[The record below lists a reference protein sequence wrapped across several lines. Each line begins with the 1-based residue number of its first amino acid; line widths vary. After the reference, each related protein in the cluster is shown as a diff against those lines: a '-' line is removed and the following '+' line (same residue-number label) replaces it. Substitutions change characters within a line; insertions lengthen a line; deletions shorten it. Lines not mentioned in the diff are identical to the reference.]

1 MKVTTIGLD
10 IAKRV
15 FALYWVELDGGEIKR
30 RTLKRS
36 QMLSWFARRECC
48 VVAMEACGSAHYWAR
63 ELSRLGH
70 EVKLIAP
77 KFVRAFVQANKTDA
91 ADAQAIWEA
100 SRSPSVR
107 LVAVKSQTQ
116 QAVLGLHRMR
126 EQLIKMRSMHVNQ
139 LRGLVSE
146 FGVELPLGRV
156 AGMKALGTALAEPAP
171 ALPELLRPS
180 LQEQLLELRGL
191 DERIAQIER
200 TLAGWAK
207 TQPACARLD
216 EIPGVGE
223 LIATAAVARMGEPK
237 RYGSGRGFA
246 ASLGLVPAQSGT
258 GGKVKLLKISKRGD
272 RYLRSLLIHGARAV
286 LSAHRR
292 NSAKSTEHH
301 DWLSAL
307 LARRPFNVAV
317 VALANKIARTIWALA
332 AYERNYDPKH
342 RSQRPA

>member
-10 IAKRV
+10 IAKQV
-15 FALYWVELDGGEIKR
+15 FALYWVELDSGEIKR
-30 RTLKRS
+30 RTLKRA
-36 QMLSWFARRECC
+36 QMLSWFARRERC
-48 VVAMEACGSAHYWAR
+48 VVAIEACGSAHFWAR
-63 ELSRLGH
+63 MLMGLGY
-70 EVKLIAP
+70 EVRLIAP
-77 KFVRAFVQANKTDA
+77 KFVRAFVQTNKTDA

-107 LVAVKSQTQ
+107 AVAVKSETQ

-139 LRGLVSE
+139 LRGLVGE
-146 FGVELPLGRV
+146 YGVELPLGRV
-156 AGMKALGTALAEPAP
+156 AGMKALGAVLAEPA
-171 ALPELLRPS
+171 ALPELLGAA

-200 TLAGWAK
+200 TLARWAK
-207 TQPACARLD
+207 TQPLCARLD
-216 EIPGVGE
+216 DVPGVGE

-237 RYGSGRGFA
+237 GYGSGRGFA

-272 RYLRSLLIHGARAV
+272 RYLRSLLIHGARSV

-292 NSAKSTEHH
+292 KSAKSTQYH

-332 AYERNYDPKH
+332 AYERNYDPNH
-342 RSQRPA
+342 HAQRCA

>member
-10 IAKRV
+10 IAKQV
-15 FALYWVELDGGEIKR
+15 FALYWMEADSGEIKR

-36 QMLSWFARRECC
+36 QMLMWFGRRERC

-63 ELSRLGH
+63 MLLGLGY

-107 LVAVKSQTQ
+107 PVAVKSETQ

-139 LRGLVSE
+139 LRGLVGE
-146 FGVELPLGRV
+146 FGVQLPSGRV
-156 AGMKALGTALAEPAP
+156 AGMKQLGAVLAESA

-180 LQEQLLELRGL
+180 LQDQLTELRAL

-216 EIPGVGE
+216 DVPGVGE
-223 LIATAAVARMGEPK
+223 LIATAAVASMGEPK

-292 NSAKSTEHH
+292 KSAKSTQHH
-301 DWLSAL
+301 DWLSGL

-332 AYERNYDPKH
+332 AYERSYDPHH
-342 RSQRPA
+342 RCQRPA